1 MLSRSCETT
10 TAVPL
15 SRRRSFTRLGRP
27 QHDRPEWC
35 DLTDA
40 AGLRYQFM
48 GTLSVSVGELYHQGP
63 VGGVI
68 PARSALDDTFVYQ
81 VRNATSDR
89 YFVLLGPGIALVL
102 LHR

>member
-1 MLSRSCETT
+1 VVVRLRIYNMLS
-10 TAVPL
+10 
-15 SRRRSFTRLGRP
+15 RP
-27 QHDRPEWC
+27 QHDRPEWF

-48 GTLSVSVGELYHQGP
+48 GNLSASVGELYHQGL

-81 VRNATSDR
+81 VRNATPDR
-89 YFVLLGPGIALVL
+89 DLALLGPGIALVR